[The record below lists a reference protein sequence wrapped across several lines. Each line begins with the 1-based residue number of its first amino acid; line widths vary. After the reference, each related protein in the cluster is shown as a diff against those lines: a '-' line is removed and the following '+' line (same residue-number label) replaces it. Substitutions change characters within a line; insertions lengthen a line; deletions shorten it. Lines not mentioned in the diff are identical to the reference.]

1 MPVLRAVLR
10 VLLRRRLP
18 VLLVLLVL
26 LLLAVLLILR
36 LRRLA
41 VLLILL
47 LRRLAV
53 VPLLLRGGRALRR
66 RRRRRRRRGR
76 RRLDVFPLLGVIVLL
91 RNGGSDRRAG
101 GGRVRGQTAAEGD
114 GTGVA
119 ERARVGRRV
128 PVSRRDAGDAREL
141 LARRHPSPRQRE
153 GVEALRERVRDFD
166 ALLFADRES
175 RTDTVGGCVSSG
187 PAKGL
192 CGGNW
197 MNPDPTTREGFCGA
211 SREGI
216 DGERRP
222 RSAKAGVR
230 ERTGASIGARR

>member
-1 MPVLRAVLR
+1 LPVLLAVLR
-10 VLLRRRLP
+10 VLLRRRLA

-41 VLLILL
+41 ILLVLLGG
-47 LRRLAV
+47 LAV
-53 VPLLLRGGRALRR
+53 VPLLLRGRGA
-66 RRRRRRRRGR
+66 RGR
-76 RRLDVFPLLGVIVLL
+76 RTRGLVGVFPLLGVIVLL

-101 GGRVRGQTAAEGD
+101 GRVRGQTAEEGD

-128 PVSRRDAGDAREL
+128 PVSRRDAGDAREF

-153 GVEALRERVRDFD
+153 GVEALRERDRDFD
-166 ALLFADRES
+166 ALLFADRGS

-211 SREGI
+211 KR
-216 DGERRP
+216 DGSTGSGDLGQQRRASANERVP
-222 RSAKAGVR
+222 RSAR
-230 ERTGASIGARR
+230 GADAAFLES

>member
-1 MPVLRAVLR
+1 MA
-10 VLLRRRLP
+10 

-41 VLLILL
+41 VLLVLL
-47 LRRLAV
+47 LRGLAV

-101 GGRVRGQTAAEGD
+101 GRVRGQTAEEGD

-128 PVSRRDAGDAREL
+128 SVSRRFDARSTR
-141 LARRHPSPRQRE
+141 AGIRRRVKERASKRCVRGIATSTRFFSPI
-153 GVEALRERVRDFD
+153 
-166 ALLFADRES
+166 ADHAPTPWGAASAAAPRK
-175 RTDTVGGCVSSG
+175 VS
-187 PAKGL
+187 A
-192 CGGNW
+192 
-197 MNPDPTTREGFCGA
+197 
-211 SREGI
+211 
-216 DGERRP
+216 
-222 RSAKAGVR
+222 AG
-230 ERTGASIGARR
+230 TG

>member
-1 MPVLRAVLR
+1 MPVLLAVLR
-10 VLLRRRLP
+10 VLLRRRLA

-41 VLLILL
+41 VLLVLSGG
-47 LRRLAV
+47 LAV

-101 GGRVRGQTAAEGD
+101 GRVRGQTAEEGD

-128 PVSRRDAGDAREL
+128 SVSRRFDARSTR
-141 LARRHPSPRQRE
+141 AGIRRRVKERASKRCVRGIATSTRFFSPI
-153 GVEALRERVRDFD
+153 
-166 ALLFADRES
+166 ADHAPTPWGAASAAAPRK
-175 RTDTVGGCVSSG
+175 VS
-187 PAKGL
+187 A
-192 CGGNW
+192 
-197 MNPDPTTREGFCGA
+197 
-211 SREGI
+211 
-216 DGERRP
+216 
-222 RSAKAGVR
+222 AG
-230 ERTGASIGARR
+230 TG

>member
-1 MPVLRAVLR
+1 M
-10 VLLRRRLP
+10 
-18 VLLVLLVL
+18 
-26 LLLAVLLILR
+26 
-36 LRRLA
+36 
-41 VLLILL
+41 
-47 LRRLAV
+47 
-53 VPLLLRGGRALRR
+53 
-66 RRRRRRRRGR
+66 
-76 RRLDVFPLLGVIVLL
+76 L

-101 GGRVRGQTAAEGD
+101 GRVRGQTAEEGD

-153 GVEALRERVRDFD
+153 GVEALRERDRDFD
-166 ALLFADRES
+166 ALLFADRGS

>member
-1 MPVLRAVLR
+1 MCEVRRPRRETGRASPNAR
-10 VLLRRRLP
+10 ASAGECRCRDATREMRGSSSRAGIRRR
-18 VLLVLLVL
+18 
-26 LLLAVLLILR
+26 
-36 LRRLA
+36 
-41 VLLILL
+41 
-47 LRRLAV
+47 
-53 VPLLLRGGRALRR
+53 
-66 RRRRRRRRGR
+66 
-76 RRLDVFPLLGVIVLL
+76 
-91 RNGGSDRRAG
+91 
-101 GGRVRGQTAAEGD
+101 
-114 GTGVA
+114 VA
-119 ERARVGRRV
+119 
-128 PVSRRDAGDAREL
+128 
-141 LARRHPSPRQRE
+141 E
-153 GVEALRERVRDFD
+153 GVEASRERDRDFD

>member
-1 MPVLRAVLR
+1 MPVLLAVLR
-10 VLLRRRLP
+10 VLLRRRLA

-41 VLLILL
+41 VLLVLL
-47 LRRLAV
+47 GGLAV
-53 VPLLLRGGRALRR
+53 VPLLLRGRRALRR
-66 RRRRRRRRGR
+66 RRRRRRRRG
-76 RRLDVFPLLGVIVLL
+76 LDVFPLLGVIVLL

-101 GGRVRGQTAAEGD
+101 GRVRGQTAEEGD

-128 PVSRRDAGDAREL
+128 PVSRRDAGDAREF

-153 GVEALRERVRDFD
+153 GVEALRERDRDFD
-166 ALLFADRES
+166 ALLFADRGS
-175 RTDTVGGCVSSG
+175 RTDTVGGCVNSG

-192 CGGNW
+192 
-197 MNPDPTTREGFCGA
+197 
-211 SREGI
+211 
-216 DGERRP
+216 
-222 RSAKAGVR
+222 
-230 ERTGASIGARR
+230 